1 MVNNINSENLN
12 FVNNNSSIVDFDVQ
26 KNKALYHNEIID
38 NSNLNKLQNIT
49 FKELEFD
56 VLLDIISK
64 NCYSELGQYEI
75 LNLKPNS
82 NIDAL
87 NLDLDII
94 NEIKISLSLNEDN
107 PFNGVNNSVKSLNKS
122 KITGAILSSDEILNI
137 KENSRTF
144 RLVKNYYR
152 NKENGFEKIN
162 NFLSEVYENK
172 LLEKH
177 IDDAI
182 DENGNIKDNA
192 TKELARIR
200 YEIKSKSGSLKNRI
214 EKILKKTIEEE
225 IVSEDFY
232 TVREGRFVIPI
243 NISHKKRLPG
253 IIHGL
258 SQTGTTVFIEPSEI
272 IETNNDLSILRNEEQ
287 REIYRILE
295 TLSSEIGTFAESL
308 LYSTNIFAKY
318 DSYLA
323 RAKYAN
329 INNGFKP
336 IINDKKSKL
345 IFDKIYHPLLIKN
358 LGKDNSIPLSI
369 KFDFDKRGHLISGPN
384 AGGKTVALKS
394 IGLNLIMALSGIFPI
409 GECEVCYLDVFTSIG
424 DHQSI
429 MNNLST
435 FSSQIKQLKDI
446 VDNSDENSLV
456 LIDEICSGTDPQE
469 GGALAQAILDLFIDR
484 NLFFIVTTH
493 QSSLKSYAL
502 NKNEIENAS
511 LEFDA
516 IKIKP
521 TYKFL
526 SGIPGNSYAFHLSKS
541 FGFSDYILNNAKAY
555 LGDRQNDLELNIEVI
570 SKFRTEIENLKTNLE
585 KDKLIL
591 EKKIKDY
598 DFKNNEINIK
608 KKKIIDD
615 ARQEAFELINES
627 NKVIEKTIKEI
638 RNFSNKGN
646 NDNIDFKA
654 IKSDF
659 EKHKSNIIKEINNI
673 EAEKEKSNDNTNNNS
688 KEFKLGDK
696 VRYNNDLGD
705 ENSYG
710 IILELDKVSKNALVE
725 FNGLKFKIKISK
737 LSHFTGK
744 EIKSRS
750 GATEHIKFDA
760 KTQID
765 LRGYR
770 AEEAIN
776 ELDKYIS
783 KSIISNLQE
792 ITILHGKGTGALRIA
807 IQEFLKY
814 HFQVIS
820 YRDGKLVEGGA
831 GVTIAEL

>member
-1 MVNNINSENLN
+1 MQIYNELNISIRSNENNY
-12 FVNNNSSIVDFDVQ
+12 DM
-26 KNKALYHNEIID
+26 YH
-38 NSNLNKLQNIT
+38 KLQEIT

-56 VLLDIISK
+56 ILLDIISK
-64 NCYSELGQYEI
+64 NCYSELGQNEI
-75 LNLKPNS
+75 LNLTPNS

-87 NLDLDII
+87 RLDLDII
-94 NEIKISLSLNEDN
+94 NEIKKSLTFNEDN
-107 PFNGVNNSVKSLNKS
+107 PFNGINNTIKSLNKS
-122 KITGAILSSDEILNI
+122 KINGAILSSDEILSI

-144 RLVKNYYR
+144 RLVKNYYK
-152 NKENGFEKIN
+152 NNENGFEKIN
-162 NFLSEVYENK
+162 MFLNEVYENK

-177 IDDAI
+177 IEDAI

-200 YEIKSKSGSLKNRI
+200 YEIKSKSGSLRNRI
-214 EKILKKTIEEE
+214 EKILKKTIQEE

-232 TVREGRFVIPI
+232 TIREGRFVIPI

-295 TLSSEIGTFAESL
+295 TLSTEIGNYAESL
-308 LYSTNIFAKY
+308 LYSTKIFAKY
-318 DSYLA
+318 DSFLA

-329 INNGFKP
+329 NNSGFKP
-336 IINDKKSKL
+336 IVNDKKSKL
-345 IFDKIYHPLLIKN
+345 IFHNIYHPLLIKN
-358 LGKDNSIPLSI
+358 LGKDKSIPLSI
-369 KFDFDKRGHLISGPN
+369 KFDSEKRGHLISGPN

-394 IGLNLIMALSGIFPI
+394 IGLNLLMALSGIFPI

-435 FSSQIKQLKDI
+435 FSSQIKQLKEI
-446 VDNSDENSLV
+446 VDYSDENTLV

-484 NLFFIVTTH
+484 NLYFIVTTH

-541 FGFSDYILNNAKAY
+541 FGFSDSILNNAKAY
-555 LGDRQNDLELNIEVI
+555 LGDKQNDLELNIEVI
-570 SKFRTEIENLKTNLE
+570 SKYRTEIESLKNELE
-585 KDKLIL
+585 KDKVLL
-591 EKKIKDY
+591 DNKIKDY
-598 DFKNNEINIK
+598 DLKNNEINIK

-615 ARQEAFELINES
+615 AKKEAFDLINES
-627 NKVIEKTIKEI
+627 NKIIEKTIREI
-638 RNFSNKGN
+638 KNLSNNN
-646 NDNIDFKA
+646 NDLNNVDFKT

-659 EKHKSNIIKEINNI
+659 EKHKTNIVTQINKL
-673 EAEKEKSNDNTNNNS
+673 EAEKEIATEKTKVISS
-688 KEFKLGDK
+688 EFKLGDK

-710 IILELDKVSKNALVE
+710 IILELDKISKNALVE

-750 GATEHIKFDA
+750 GVTEHIKFDA

-776 ELDKYIS
+776 ELDKFIS
-783 KSIISNLQE
+783 KSILSNLQQ
-792 ITILHGKGTGALRIA
+792 ITILHGKGTGALRVA

-814 HFQVIS
+814 HFQVTS